1 MHVSFQGSIPFSFH
15 SWRYD
20 TISSPFFHPL
30 LPHRS
35 MVPFPQLRHNLHE
48 AGAKRG
54 LVEGWDG
61 ENTPMVGCSWDLSLK
76 SYFFLKNCRGKNNVQ
91 HLTISD
97 IFLLV
102 VVYTHLFNFKRAKRD
117 KHIIIILQHL
127 PNWLYTSRKLPCFQ
141 KSASFN
147 WDIWKPPTSM
157 VNGKLHHI
165 PKRACAQVHCKAKWP
180 T

>member
-1 MHVSFQGSIPFSFH
+1 MAI
-15 SWRYD
+15 RYD
-20 TISSPFFHPL
+20 FLPIFSPPFTASIHGAISAAASQSPRNWGETRPGGRLGWRKHTHGRML
-30 LPHRS
+30 
-35 MVPFPQLRHNLHE
+35 LRHLFTLE
-48 AGAKRG
+48 
-54 LVEGWDG
+54 
-61 ENTPMVGCSWDLSLK
+61 
-76 SYFFLKNCRGKNNVQ
+76 SYTWIFKNCRDKKTSNTWQ
-91 HLTISD
+91 YLTFSC
-97 IFLLV
+97 LLLSS
-102 VVYTHLFNFKRAKRD
+102 YSFQLQRAKRD

-147 WDIWKPPTSM
+147 WDIWKLPTSM